1 MTRRSLRL
9 LTGLFATL
17 LVPGVLAAQDTRK
30 DTRKKQTLPVSK
42 PTTPLEQF
50 FDNPQ
55 ITGGQVSPDG
65 KHLSFLKPYKGKLNV
80 YVRPIAGKAER
91 LMTNDTIRPVTSYFW
106 SQDSKQILYVQDKGG
121 NENYAVYGVPLE
133 VAGTPAAKNLTPFDK
148 ARAVIFAVPRRT
160 PDRILIGINNR
171 SASVFDAHWLDI
183 KTGKMTLV
191 AENPGRHAGYLI
203 DKAGTVRVAA
213 GQNAAGGTEIY
224 ERATDTSAW
233 RTVASYTSEEAVTPL
248 RVHPDGKRLYATS
261 NHGRDLAALVLINL
275 ATGEESVVEQDPK
288 NEVDFGGAL
297 FSDLTDSLLM
307 TTYNADT
314 VRRYPKTPQMERDL
328 ANVRKLN
335 PGSPSLSSSTDD
347 ENVWTVTFNS
357 PTDPGAT
364 YTYDRRTGKSQFLY
378 RPRPWLDRTKLV
390 DMMPINYIARDGMKV
405 FGYLSLPKGEKRTN
419 LPMVLNVHGGP
430 WARDSW
436 GYNPEV
442 QLLADRGYAVLQ
454 INYRGSTGYGKK
466 FYNAAVG
473 QFGKAMH
480 DDLID
485 GVKWAIEKGYA
496 DPKKVAIYG
505 GSYGGY
511 ATLAGVTFT
520 PEVFACGVDYVGPS
534 SLITLVESFPAY
546 WRPFLAG
553 TWFRFVGDP
562 AKPEDRER
570 MKQVSPLF
578 FVDRITAP
586 LLVVQG
592 ANDPRVTKLEADQL
606 VIALRD
612 RGVNVQYLIAKDEGH
627 GFANADN
634 RVALYRAMELF
645 FKDCLGGRAQPSV
658 PPAATRRI
666 AEMTVKVDTL
676 KLAAAPAKA
685 EPITLKVGD
694 ASLNGARLKP
704 MTTTKRM
711 LLVRGGQTQQ
721 VGTMTDEIR
730 IANGEITRI
739 QSISSPMIGVSND
752 TIVFKQAT
760 FAPVSHR
767 GKSAQRALNLTY
779 DGMKVTGSTTP
790 AGATTGTPVDLTS
803 DVALFDVNTLDL
815 ALHVLPLAQGY
826 SAKIPGYMHEA
837 GGKTWVTVEVTGSEQ
852 VAPAPG
858 AAPVD
863 TWVVAADI
871 AGQKVKHYVDKN
883 TREIIKTTVT
893 PQPGIELQMIR

>member
-1 MTRRSLRL
+1 MNNSISR
-9 LTGLFATL
+9 
-17 LVPGVLAAQDTRK
+17 LAAGLVVAALLLPASATAQQ
-30 DTRKKQTLPVSK
+30 DTRKKQQLPVPK
-42 PTTPLEQF
+42 PATPLEQF
-50 FDNPQ
+50 FDNPR
-55 ITGGQVSPDG
+55 IAGGQLSPDG

-80 YVRPIAGKAER
+80 YVRPVAGKAER
-91 LMTNDTIRPVTSYFW
+91 LMTTDTIRPVNSYFW

-121 NENYAVYGVPLE
+121 NENFAVYGVPLE
-133 VAGTPAAKNLTPFDK
+133 GTGIPAAKNLTPFEK
-148 ARAVIFAVPRRT
+148 ARTVIFAVPRRT
-160 PDRILIGINNR
+160 PERILIGINNR
-171 SASVFDAHWLDI
+171 QPTVFDAHWLDL

-191 AENPGRHAGYLI
+191 AENPGRHAGYMI
-203 DKAGTVRVAA
+203 DSKTGVVRIAA
-213 GQNAAGGTEIY
+213 GQNAQGGTEIF

-233 RTVASYTSEEAVTPL
+233 RSVANYTSEETVNPL
-248 RVHPDGKRLYATS
+248 RLHPDGKRVYASS
-261 NHGRDLAALVLINL
+261 NHGRDLQALVLIDL
-275 ATGEESVVEQDPK
+275 ATGQETLVEQDPL
-288 NEVDFGGAL
+288 NEVDLTGAV
-297 FSDLTDSLLM
+297 FSDLNDDLLM
-307 TTYNADT
+307 TVYNADT
-314 VRRYPKTPQMERDL
+314 VRRYPKTAQMERDL
-328 ANVRKLN
+328 AAVRKLN
-335 PGSPSLSSSTDD
+335 KGSPSITSSTDD
-347 ENVWTVTFNS
+347 ENVWTVQFNS

-364 YTYDRRTGKSQFLY
+364 YSYDRRTGKSQFLY

-390 DMMPINYIARDGMKV
+390 DMMPVNFMSRDGMKV

-480 DDLID
+480 NDLID

-496 DPKKVAIYG
+496 DPKKIAIYG

-520 PEVFACGVDYVGPS
+520 PDVFACGVDYVGPS

-546 WRPFLAG
+546 WRPFLEG

-562 AKPEDRER
+562 AKPADRER
-570 MKQVSPLF
+570 MKEVSPLF

-612 RGVNVQYLIAKDEGH
+612 RGVNVQYLIANDEGH

-634 RVALYRAMELF
+634 RIALYRAMELF
-645 FKDCLGGRAQPSV
+645 LRDCLGGRVQPSV
-658 PPAATRRI
+658 PAAVTKRI

-676 KLAAAPAKA
+676 KLAAAPAKP
-685 EPITLKVGD
+685 EPVTINVGNATL
-694 ASLNGARLKP
+694 SGAQLKP
-704 MTTTKRM
+704 VTSTKRM
-711 LLVRGGQTQQ
+711 LLVRGGQVQE
-721 VGTMTDEIR
+721 VGKVTDDVR
-730 IANGEITRI
+730 IANGEVTRI
-739 QSISSPMIGVSND
+739 QTITSDLIGMRVD

-760 FAPVSHR
+760 FAPIRHH
-767 GKSAQRALNLTY
+767 GTSAQRTLKIDY
-779 DGMKVTGSTTP
+779 SGMKVTGSSQPP
-790 AGATTGTPVDLTS
+790 AGAAATPIDLTS
-803 DVALFDVNTLDL
+803 DVALFDVGTLDL
-815 ALHVLPLAQGY
+815 AVRVLPLAHGY
-826 SAKIPGYMHEA
+826 SARLPGYLLEG
-837 GGKTWVTVEVTGSEQ
+837 GGKTWVTMEVTGSENI
-852 VAPAPG
+852 AASTG
-858 AAPVD
+858 AAAAD

-871 AGQKVKHYVDKN
+871 AGQKVTHYVDKA
-883 TREIIKTTVT
+883 TREIVKTTVALG
-893 PQPGIELQMIR
+893 PGIELQMVK